1 MNKSKIT
8 CIWGSPSSGKTVCAL
23 SLAAVLAQEK
33 KNVIVF
39 STDKLIP
46 ALKLYCPEEEID
58 SSRSIGSLLM
68 SGRYD
73 DAIFAQKL
81 VPHPES
87 EYIAFLGMAPTDT
100 YITYSAFERSH
111 IVSVINKAAQLADHV
126 IIDGTSN
133 PADDPLTLCAME
145 LSDVVIRV
153 ITADIRGLLYLDSA
167 RAVYS
172 ESKYRFDSHISVLGN
187 VHNVSPV
194 SEVMSVSGKY
204 DHVLPYSP
212 EIENRYI
219 AGELLCDM
227 KRSAGRRF
235 EKQIRD
241 MAKGIEEA

>member
-23 SLAAVLAQEK
+23 SLASVLAQEK

-39 STDKLIP
+39 STDKLVP

-126 IIDGTSN
+126 IIDGTAN
-133 PADDPLTLCAME
+133 PAD
-145 LSDVVIRV
+145 
-153 ITADIRGLLYLDSA
+153 
-167 RAVYS
+167 
-172 ESKYRFDSHISVLGN
+172 
-187 VHNVSPV
+187 PV
-194 SEVMSVSGKY
+194 RHGAERRRY
-204 DHVLPYSP
+204 TRDHRRYQGAALP
-212 EIENRYI
+212 
-219 AGELLCDM
+219 
-227 KRSAGRRF
+227 
-235 EKQIRD
+235 
-241 MAKGIEEA
+241 

>member
-8 CIWGSPSSGKTVCAL
+8 CIWGSPSSGKTICAL

-39 STDKLIP
+39 STDKLVP
-46 ALKLYCPEEEID
+46 ALKLYCPEADID

-73 DAIFAQKL
+73 DAMFSQKL
-81 VPHPES
+81 VTHPES
-87 EYIAFLGMAPTDT
+87 EFIAFLGMAPSDT
-100 YITYSAFERSH
+100 YITYANFERSNV
-111 IVSVINKAAQLADHV
+111 VSVINKAAQLADHV
-126 IIDGTSN
+126 IIDGSSN
-133 PADDPLTLCAME
+133 PVDDALTLCAME
-145 LSDVVIRV
+145 LSDIIVRV
-153 ITADIRGLLYLDSA
+153 ITADVRGLIYLDSA
-167 RAVYS
+167 RAIYS
-172 ESKYRFDSHISVLGN
+172 EAKYKFDSQITVLGN

-204 DHVLPYSP
+204 DYVLPYSS

-227 KRSAGRRF
+227 KRSVSMRF
-235 EKQIRD
+235 ERQIRD